1 MIKRKNSTVV
11 MITHKLELIKSFDL
25 IIVIDNGLIVGEGG
39 HDDLLLS
46 NTIYQNM
53 VAAVNAS

>member
-1 MIKRKNSTVV
+1 